1 MRNPVRHLSTAEL
14 LLYAEG
20 ELADR
25 ELCRH
30 VAECVDCKARLVDVQ
45 ETYVLAAQAIRAR
58 PPQAVAQPAQLRR
71 LRVRLAEEAELLSAH
86 LTTEE
91 LLLSI
96 EGCLEADRQEH
107 LAACASC
114 QDQAADIHIRLAEIE
129 CELHRQLAFEVPAER
144 RAVAL
149 AKLRERL
156 AEEVELQTA
165 ARAPWAWLPTFRL
178 PAWPKAPAFTPY
190 AAACAAALLAVWI
203 GWNAVPAPA
212 SLDLSAVARP
222 APPPAP
228 ASAWN
233 VPARPAAL
241 AAVRTAARLPP
252 QRPALFDWTPE
263 PAVSGAAPAP
273 VTLRGATA
281 PELAW
286 TAPELSVPAF
296 VQPESL
302 QLAEPPAGAQLAA
315 AQPPPAAAS
324 VPGRQDAPEAVIQ
337 GAWML
342 ARTGLWREAIQATG
356 TAASLRFVGS
366 VASERARAAA
376 ERDLRAAADGWPVSF
391 AISVPGDRAAATR
404 PQAVPGAPGQP
415 SGGLLRN
422 TLLEHYRDAARRS
435 FQPPEPSLLES
446 ELDRYVSEMFRHES
460 ELLAHASAL
469 RGVLAAPGIEGLR
482 NAASLRNLVD
492 FHLNAVERHQSAI
505 DFRLS
510 EALPRRYWAH
520 RGAKE
525 AQAPADSLAASG
537 RYLAQDALDLD
548 RNLTEMFFGSRG
560 PVDAQASNLSAADLL
575 KRIRQRAREL
585 RASLKRSVN

>member
-1 MRNPVRHLSTAEL
+1 MRHLSTAEL

-20 ELADR
+20 ELVER

-30 VAECVDCKARLVDVQ
+30 VRECVDCKARLVDVQ
-45 ETYVLAAQAIRAR
+45 ETYVLAAKAIRAR
-58 PPQAVAQPAQLRR
+58 PPEAAAQPAQLRR
-71 LRVRLAEEAELLSAH
+71 LRVRLAAEAELLSAH
-86 LTTEE
+86 LSTEE
-91 LLLSI
+91 LLLSV
-96 EGCLEADRQEH
+96 EDGLGADRQEH

-114 QDQAADIHIRLAEIE
+114 QDQAADIHLRLAEIE
-129 CELHRQLAFEVPAER
+129 CEFHRQLAFELPAER

-156 AEEVELQTA
+156 AQEVELQTA
-165 ARAPWAWLPTFRL
+165 ASASWSWLPTFRL
-178 PAWPKAPAFTPY
+178 PAWLKTPATAPY
-190 AAACAAALLAVWI
+190 AAACAAALLAVWV

-212 SLDLSAVARP
+212 SLDLPSMARL

-233 VPARPAAL
+233 LTARMSPL
-241 AAVRTAARLPP
+241 EAVRTAERLPP

-263 PAVSGAAPAP
+263 PAVSGPAPAP
-273 VTLRGATA
+273 VPLRGAAA

-286 TAPELSVPAF
+286 MAPEPSVPAF
-296 VQPESL
+296 AQLESM
-302 QLAEPPAGAQLAA
+302 QLSEPLAVAQLAA
-315 AQPPPAAAS
+315 AQSAPAADS
-324 VPGRQDAPEAVIQ
+324 VPVGRDAPEAVIQ

-342 ARTGLWREAIQATG
+342 ARTGWWQEAIQATG
-356 TAASLRFVGS
+356 TAASIRFAGS
-366 VASERARAAA
+366 VASERDRVAA
-376 ERDLRAAADGWPVSF
+376 ERDLRAVADGWPVSF
-391 AISVPGDRAAATR
+391 AISVPGDRAAAPP
-404 PQAVPGAPGQP
+404 PQAAPGDPGRP

-435 FQPPEPSLLES
+435 FQQPEPSLLES

-482 NAASLRNLVD
+482 HAASLRNLVD
-492 FHLNAVERHQSAI
+492 FHLDAVERHQSAI
-505 DFRLS
+505 DSRLS

-520 RGAKE
+520 RGSQE
-525 AQAPADSLAASG
+525 AHAPADSLAASG
-537 RYLAQDALDLD
+537 RFLAQAALDLD
-548 RNLTEMFFGSRG
+548 RNLTAMFFGSRG
-560 PVDAQASNLSAADLL
+560 AVDAQTSNLSAADLL